1 MRERLAVRTTTI
13 SRRNDA
19 GFTLI
24 ELLVA
29 MVIIMV
35 GLLGL
40 LEAVSIA
47 TGQNMKNQLRDEAVL
62 IGEERMA
69 DLMRRP
75 LSLIST
81 TTLNIPSRIRG
92 TDKPFVVERKAE
104 RKALTDSYELVVSV
118 GWSYKNISSHHE
130 VRSMRTYVDGK

>member
-1 MRERLAVRTTTI
+1 MQAI
-13 SRRNDA
+13 SRQNNV

-24 ELLVA
+24 EVLVA

-40 LEAVSIA
+40 LEAVGIA
-47 TGQNMKNQLRDEAVL
+47 FGQNMKNQLRDEAVF

-75 LSLIST
+75 FSLIST
-81 TTLNIPSRIRG
+81 TTLRVPSRIRG
-92 TDKPFVVERKAE
+92 TDKPFVVVREAE
-104 RKALTDSYELVVSV
+104 RKSATDSYELIVRV
-118 GWSYKNISSHHE
+118 GWSYKNISSLHE
-130 VRSMRTYVDGK
+130 VRSMRTYVGGK

>member
-1 MRERLAVRTTTI
+1 MQTTTI
-13 SRRNDA
+13 SRQNNT
-19 GFTLI
+19 GFTLL
-24 ELLVA
+24 EVLVA

-40 LEAVSIA
+40 LEAVGIA
-47 TGQNMKNQLRDEAVL
+47 TGHNMKNQLRDEAVF

-69 DLMRRP
+69 DMMRRP
-75 LSLIST
+75 FSVIST
-81 TTLNIPSRIRG
+81 STLNIPSRLRG
-92 TDKPFVVERKAE
+92 TERPFVVERKAE
-104 RKALTDSYELVVSV
+104 RKATTDSYEFVVRV